1 VSTPRVGIFG
11 YGLAG
16 RTFHCQLLKG
26 AGFDVAGIC
35 TTNPERV
42 RYARQDFPD
51 ASVVSESSAL
61 LDLDLDLVVVASA
74 NIAHK
79 EQAIAALRQKI
90 PTVVD
95 KPLAIN
101 LRDTEEIIGVSESEG
116 TPLTVFFNRRWDS
129 DSLTAKRVL
138 SQGKLGKIFRMD
150 ARFERFRPLGNAT
163 SWREANS
170 PEMGG
175 GKLLDLAPHLL
186 SIAYELF
193 GPAELIAAS
202 VRSIRGLSDDDSFLV
217 LRHDSGVD
225 SYLSACEVMG
235 ATGPR
240 IRLSGDQGS
249 LVISELDNQEGLL
262 RSGKI
267 PVNGHWQEDTRTSAW
282 IIRGEEREQI
292 DAEPGQ
298 YGEFYLQVRRAIEQG
313 AQMPVSLTDVRWV
326 AEIIDQ
332 AREVSFR

>member
-1 VSTPRVGIFG
+1 MSAPRVGIFG

-26 AGFDVAGIC
+26 AGFEIAGIC

-42 RYARQDFPD
+42 KFARQDFPD
-51 ASVVSESSAL
+51 ASIVGEIPSL
-61 LDLDLDLVVVASA
+61 LNLGLDLVVVASA
-74 NIAHK
+74 NLAHK

-101 LRDTEEIIGVSESEG
+101 LRDTEEILKVSEYEG

-129 DSLTAKRVL
+129 DTLTAKRVIDE
-138 SQGKLGKIFRMD
+138 GTLGKIFRLD

-170 PEMGG
+170 PEEGG

-193 GPAELIAAS
+193 GSADLIAAS
-202 VRSIRGLSDDDSFLV
+202 IRSIRGLSDDDSFLV
-217 LRHDSGVD
+217 LRHESGVD

-235 ATGPR
+235 STGPR
-240 IRLSGDQGS
+240 IRMTGEHGS
-249 LVISELDNQEGLL
+249 LVIDQLDNQESLL
-262 RSGKI
+262 RAGKFPI
-267 PVNGHWQEDTRTSAW
+267 NGKWHQDTRTPAW
-282 IIRGEEREQI
+282 IIRGDEREQI

-298 YGEFYLQVRRAIEQG
+298 YGEFYMQVRRSLEVG
-313 AQMPVSLTDVRWV
+313 APMPVSPTDALWV
-326 AEIIDQ
+326 AQVIER
-332 AREVSFR
+332 AREISFR